1 MGVLPIF
8 SYIMILSWILMTE
21 KGIPLE
27 EWWTDA
33 NFSLQRLMFNIMV
46 VHVEFMADKLAL

>member
-1 MGVLPIF
+1 
-8 SYIMILSWILMTE
+8 MTE

-33 NFSLQRLMFNIMV
+33 NFSLQRLMIIIIYLSFFNPFWYSLWISN
-46 VHVEFMADKLAL
+46 